1 MDEAEI
7 LHRFKEHEPK
17 DAEVKMKL
25 EAFEM
30 EFASI
35 ALMINRLPTC
45 REQSLALTSLEESA
59 MWVRETILRTQNR

>member
-35 ALMINRLPTC
+35 ALMIKPSTHFIRRVCN
-45 REQSLALTSLEESA
+45 
-59 MWVRETILRTQNR
+59 VG